1 MNPQNRNGKSTSITR
16 ELRPVT
22 DRDSVIDDM
31 AHALTLTHTD
41 WTSVG
46 AWDSV
51 EVRDGQARTVRQIT
65 VIRAP
70 RGAVDRVSGWVRPTV
85 QIGLDRATGEIEVHG
100 QGRVAARVGRLPRP
114 DEIDQITAG
123 EWVRMHDATRD
134 YVAAMIADLDFEG

>member
-1 MNPQNRNGKSTSITR
+1 MNPQHSAEKSGAVTR

-70 RGAVDRVSGWVRPTV
+70 RGAVDRVSGWVQPTV
-85 QIGLDRATGEIEVHG
+85 QICLDRATGEIEVHG

-114 DEIDQITAG
+114 DAIDQITAG
-123 EWVRMHDATRD
+123 EWVRMHDATRG